1 MKRIVAMVLFLAL
14 SLTMLSGTEAEGEKV
29 VYLTFDDG
37 PKAATPE
44 LLEVLE
50 ELDVPAT
57 FFLVGYAARA
67 FPEYVRMIDE
77 RGYAIGCHTMDHS
90 SSGIKETPEG
100 LERIMH
106 MFNEEI
112 STCLGREFTTDLF
125 RFPGGSSSYPGKC
138 KTVLTS
144 MGVAW
149 FDWNAMTGDT
159 HEDMNR
165 NKVVSY
171 VKKTSTPEEEVVILL
186 AHDGKKMTR
195 EALPEIVD
203 FYKEQGYTFR
213 MLSTDMS
220 EREYLERCSAHM
232 GLPDLIG
239 GN

>member
-1 MKRIVAMVLFLAL
+1 MVLFLAL
-14 SLTMLSGTEAEGEKV
+14 SLTMLSGAEAEGEKV

-125 RFPGGSSSYPGKC
+125 RFPGGSASIRIPLAD
-138 KTVLTS
+138 VRLDRPRQP
-144 MGVAW
+144 AARH
-149 FDWNAMTGDT
+149 N
-159 HEDMNR
+159 
-165 NKVVSY
+165 
-171 VKKTSTPEEEVVILL
+171 ILCL
-186 AHDGKKMTR
+186 
-195 EALPEIVD
+195 LC
-203 FYKEQGYTFR
+203 
-213 MLSTDMS
+213 MLCIRPSLHGT
-220 EREYLERCSAHM
+220 
-232 GLPDLIG
+232 
-239 GN
+239 